1 MNDGF
6 ESEIL
11 QIFCEKLLM
20 KKEEIVLFL
29 QGKVDDPM
37 KISNEIIK
45 SLLAQNL
52 IAIAPVGGST
62 YAVTQ
67 KGIRTA
73 KV

>member
-1 MNDGF
+1 
-6 ESEIL
+6 
-11 QIFCEKLLM
+11 M

-45 SLLAQNL
+45 NLLAQNL
-52 IAIAPVGGST
+52 IAIAPVGNST

-67 KGIRTA
+67 KGIRAA

>member
-6 ESEIL
+6 EREIL
-11 QIFCEKLLM
+11 GQISQKLLM
-20 KKEEIVLFL
+20 KKEEIILFL

-45 SLLAQNL
+45 NLLSQNL
-52 IAIAPVGGST
+52 IAIAPVGNST

-67 KGIRTA
+67 KGIRAA
-73 KV
+73 KL

>member
-1 MNDGF
+1 MNNGF

-29 QGKVDDPM
+29 QGKVDDPL
-37 KISNEIIK
+37 KISNEVIK
-45 SLLAQNL
+45 NLLSQNL

-67 KGIRTA
+67 KGMRTA

>member
-45 SLLAQNL
+45 NLLAQNM

-67 KGIRTA
+67 KGMRAA